1 MVRADSGAPTH
12 PSVAREG
19 YPRTVKEIA
28 CPRCGAARSSAATFC
43 MNCGQDLRPGAPVT
57 PVPPPGAQAGAGSP
71 TRPAQGSPEG
81 PGPRFR
87 VVRRP
92 SRSGRPVP
100 TAPVARPTAPARPA
114 PAPEPKPDPSL
125 SFSERYRGTP
135 YSSPESEALL
145 PSAPRLTPTKR
156 RGRVA
161 IVGIVVVALVLAT
174 AAGAYAFLFAPS
186 AGDIPLEGGA
196 TATATVTVSPTPRER
211 ATPTPIAT
219 THGLVPD
226 EVEIAGCL
234 VAAEVAV
241 ERAALDALLADIA
254 ADRHAGVSDR
264 ARALAAEV
272 ATTAGSLRTIEAFE
286 PAQGLAVAYGR
297 LMALES
303 DALGAI
309 ADAADDPQRLAAA
322 AHRPAGLEQAMA
334 AVAAAQTDLLARFP
348 EIACGTAP

>member
-1 MVRADSGAPTH
+1 MH
-12 PSVAREG
+12 
-19 YPRTVKEIA
+19 
-28 CPRCGAARSSAATFC
+28 
-43 MNCGQDLRPGAPVT
+43 CGQDLRPGAPVR
-57 PVPPPGAQAGAGSP
+57 PVPPPGAQPGAG
-71 TRPAQGSPEG
+71 PASSAKGDAPED

-87 VVRRP
+87 VIRRP

-100 TAPVARPTAPARPA
+100 TTSASKPTARARPTL
-114 PAPEPKPDPSL
+114 APEPKPDPSR

-135 YSSPESEALL
+135 YSSPEFEALVP
-145 PSAPRLTPTKR
+145 PSPGLTRPKR
-156 RGRVA
+156 RGRLA
-161 IVGIVVVALVLAT
+161 IVGIVVVALVLAS

-186 AGDIPLEGGA
+186 AGDNPPGGDEPLGGGA
-196 TATATVTVSPTPRER
+196 TAPATATPTPRER

-219 THGLVPD
+219 SHGLVPD

-234 VAAEVAV
+234 VAAEVAA
-241 ERAALDALLADIA
+241 ERTALDALLADIA
-254 ADRHAGVSDR
+254 ADRHAGVADR

-309 ADAADDPQRLAAA
+309 VDAADDPLRLAAA
-322 AHRPAGLEQAMA
+322 AHRLAGLEKAMA
-334 AVAAAQTDLLARFP
+334 AVAAARADLLARFP
-348 EIACGTAP
+348 EVACGAAP